1 MASEQKLSESSSSKL
16 WRCKESI
23 ETIRINIKKD
33 GIAMSALTL
42 YAGGSM
48 LKFEVYYKGGNVE
61 ANQTNQA
68 RDRRYQS
75 QQ

>member
-1 MASEQKLSESSSSKL
+1 
-16 WRCKESI
+16 
-23 ETIRINIKKD
+23 
-33 GIAMSALTL
+33 MSALTL
-42 YAGGSM
+42 YAGSSM